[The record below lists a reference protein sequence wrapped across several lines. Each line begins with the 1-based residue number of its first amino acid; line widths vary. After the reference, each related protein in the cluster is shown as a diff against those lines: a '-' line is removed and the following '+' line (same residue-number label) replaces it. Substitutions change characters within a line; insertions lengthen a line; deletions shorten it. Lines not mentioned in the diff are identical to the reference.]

1 VIVNECPKINL
12 VTMDALIKVELEHL
26 VLSYALGTPVGI
38 VKTQRLVHM
47 NTLSGIKMNFESLI
61 DLQYNYMFKRI
72 FQNDLTIKFIKNSNR
87 IVFFNQF
94 YSRNDQLIL

>member
-1 VIVNECPKINL
+1 
-12 VTMDALIKVELEHL
+12 MDALIKVELEHL

>member
-1 VIVNECPKINL
+1 
-12 VTMDALIKVELEHL
+12 MDALIKVELEHL

-47 NTLSGIKMNFESLI
+47 NTLSGIKMSFESLI